1 MSSRKLFRSCMDGN
15 IEVCKKMMMMKG
27 VDINYHF
34 DCDCYNGY
42 IDVVINHWNT
52 IRYYRMTPLQ
62 IASENGHVQIVE
74 LLVKEGAN
82 VNLMEDSVWS
92 SSALKRAAEKGH
104 KAIVKVLIDAGADLN
119 LTNYVG
125 QTVSMNAA
133 WTGQTE
139 VLNILLEAGADISG
153 SRNPLFIAAR
163 RGHKEIT
170 KMLVNA
176 GADVTA
182 RDSSGHTPLTIA
194 LSSQQFQV
202 AQTLMGHKAGEEIK
216 EDFGRKVLDVV
227 VLHLAG
233 KRKE

>member
-34 DCDCYNGY
+34 DCDCYNLY
-42 IDVVINHWNT
+42 NDCYN
-52 IRYYRMTPLQ
+52 RMTPLQ

-119 LTNYVG
+119 LTDYVE
-125 QTVSMNAA
+125 QTASMSAA

-170 KMLVNA
+170 QMLINA

-182 RDSSGHTPLTIA
+182 RDSRGHTPLTIA

-227 VLHLAG
+227 VKHLAG
-233 KRKE
+233 KSKK

>member
-1 MSSRKLFRSCMDGN
+1 MASYLKELFRSCEGGN
-15 IEVCKKMMMMKG
+15 LKVCQELIKQG
-27 VDINYHF
+27 EDINCRDHR
-34 DCDCYNGY
+34 G
-42 IDVVINHWNT
+42 
-52 IRYYRMTPLQ
+52 MTALM
-62 IASENGHVQIVE
+62 IAAENGRVQIVQ

-82 VNLMEDSVWS
+82 LDFTSEQLRSGY
-92 SSALKRAAEKGH
+92 SALMIAVVEGH
-104 KAIVKVLIDAGADLN
+104 QEIVKLLIDAGADLN
-119 LTNYVG
+119 LTDIVG
-125 QTVSMNAA
+125 RTASMLAVK
-133 WTGQTE
+133 TGQKE
-139 VLNILLEAGADISG
+139 RLSMLMEAGAEIRG

-182 RDSSGHTPLTIA
+182 RDSRGHTPLTIA

-227 VLHLAG
+227 VKHLAG